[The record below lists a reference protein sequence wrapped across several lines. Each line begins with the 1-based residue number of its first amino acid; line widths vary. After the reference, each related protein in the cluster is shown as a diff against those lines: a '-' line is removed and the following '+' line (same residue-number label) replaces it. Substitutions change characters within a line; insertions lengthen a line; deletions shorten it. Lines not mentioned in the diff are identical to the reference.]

1 MAIYQQ
7 GSLSTRSPF
16 HGVSGVPRD
25 REEDH
30 LFEGAGER
38 VPRIFFS
45 SGDRSAQTVSRRAGD
60 AMGGVLASGSDEPEE
75 VMARGGSRKGEIKV
89 ERRTSGGGSAGR
101 RGRLLEAV
109 RHPRNMS
116 CQPDWSNQCRVSE
129 GVGLKTDLRDSGRD
143 VEEAQASSGGDD
155 PPT

>member
-1 MAIYQQ
+1 MAINQQ

-25 REEDH
+25 SEEDH

-38 VPRIFFS
+38 VPGVFLGG
-45 SGDRSAQTVSRRAGD
+45 GDRSAQSVSRRAGD

-75 VMARGGSRKGEIKV
+75 VMARRGSREGEIKV
-89 ERRTSGGGSAGR
+89 ERRARGGGGAGR
-101 RGRLLEAV
+101 GGRLLEAV
-109 RHPRNMS
+109 RCPRNVS
-116 CQPDWSNQCRVSE
+116 CQPDWSDQGRVSE

-155 PPT
+155 PPA